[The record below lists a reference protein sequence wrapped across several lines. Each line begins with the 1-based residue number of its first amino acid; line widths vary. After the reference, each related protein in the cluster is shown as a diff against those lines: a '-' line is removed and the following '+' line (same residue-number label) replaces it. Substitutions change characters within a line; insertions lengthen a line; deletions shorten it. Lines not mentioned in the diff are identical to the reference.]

1 MKQASK
7 GNTPPVTQSV
17 TGAAWHLPDEKNPV
31 TGEAMRRE
39 LLMND
44 LFLVYSWYKFIVRR
58 LVLFN

>member
-44 LFLVYSWYKFIVRR
+44 LSFLFIHGTY
-58 LVLFN
+58 L